1 LKAVPDDASQG
12 LYYIKET
19 TTSWEDRLKNS
30 INQKKIEA
38 GRAIDSGIRDW
49 LCRINCRRY

>member
-1 LKAVPDDASQG
+1 MFIRSQG

-38 GRAIDSGIRDW
+38 GRAIDNGIRDW